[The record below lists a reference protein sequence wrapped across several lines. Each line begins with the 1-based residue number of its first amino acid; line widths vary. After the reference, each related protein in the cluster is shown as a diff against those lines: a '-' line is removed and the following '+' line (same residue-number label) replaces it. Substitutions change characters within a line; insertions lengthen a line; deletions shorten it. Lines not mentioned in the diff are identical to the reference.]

1 MMKTDPED
9 DLEQA
14 SIDRLTSYTEDR
26 PLLFG
31 MVMSL
36 FMLFEPQKGEEKA
49 FKKMKKKF
57 IKNVDERV
65 KHNKKVLKKGEQAR
79 EDNTGMPGAAK

>member
-1 MMKTDPED
+1 MKTDPED

-57 IKNVDERV
+57 IKKVDERV

>member
-1 MMKTDPED
+1 MKTDPED

>member
-1 MMKTDPED
+1 MKTDPED

-36 FMLFEPQKGEEKA
+36 FMLFEPKKGEEKA

-57 IKNVDERV
+57 IKNVDKRV

-79 EDNTGMPGAAK
+79 EDYTEMPGAAK